1 MARIYDIAIL
11 GGTPAGYAAAG
22 RLAKA
27 GCTVVVLE
35 APHSVSE
42 CPLADWVP
50 AGALKISGLPKS
62 LGASCRSQGFKQ
74 VCYHNV
80 SLDRSVQYSSKK
92 ALGAFVNYRGLAK
105 VLKDEAESRG
115 VRTRTTS
122 TPPAIELLE
131 DRVKLTGTAQVSAR
145 LLLIA
150 QSGPND
156 VSVDLSLPGRT
167 GLAAPLAAAGL
178 DVPLGQV
185 PKQIAD
191 RALHVVELPERTEL
205 GMFFV
210 HGDILHLR
218 VLSNSKA
225 AGARAEELSTMVG
238 ALQQSKL
245 LPKQLPLAKARG
257 AVWHPPAGLALEM
270 ERHVAKRCL
279 IMGTAGGFAESVTGQ
294 TIRPSL
300 ESAILA
306 ADTAKTALNRPDMQN
321 KLAEFKSA
329 WRDRQSNYLRPPSTS
344 LHLLLPL
351 LFVNQSIVARFT
363 KAFLYGEAI

>member
-1 MARIYDIAIL
+1 
-11 GGTPAGYAAAG
+11 
-22 RLAKA
+22 
-27 GCTVVVLE
+27 
-35 APHSVSE
+35 
-42 CPLADWVP
+42 
-50 AGALKISGLPKS
+50 
-62 LGASCRSQGFKQ
+62 
-74 VCYHNV
+74 
-80 SLDRSVQYSSKK
+80 
-92 ALGAFVNYRGLAK
+92 
-105 VLKDEAESRG
+105 
-115 VRTRTTS
+115 
-122 TPPAIELLE
+122 
-131 DRVKLTGTAQVSAR
+131 
-145 LLLIA
+145 
-150 QSGPND
+150 
-156 VSVDLSLPGRT
+156 
-167 GLAAPLAAAGL
+167 
-178 DVPLGQV
+178 
-185 PKQIAD
+185 
-191 RALHVVELPERTEL
+191 
-205 GMFFV
+205 
-210 HGDILHLR
+210 
-218 VLSNSKA
+218 
-225 AGARAEELSTMVG
+225 MVG